1 MATARE
7 SIRNWAGNVTFGAAR
22 VHRPDS
28 VDELRRVVADS
39 RRVRALGSR
48 HSFSAVADTTDD
60 LVLLDGLPHA
70 VEVDAGARTATVAA
84 GMTYAQVVTELQRA
98 GFALA
103 NMASLPHISVAGSV
117 ATGTHGSGATQRS
130 LAAAVVGIE
139 SIGPD
144 GELATVRRD
153 IDVDRFPGSVVAL
166 GALGVVTKLT
176 LSIEP
181 AYTMTQAVR
190 ECVPLDEV
198 AAGLDDMFAAA
209 YSVSLFTDWCG
220 DAHVYLKSR
229 TDQPGSGWDL
239 GRPAEIPV
247 HPVPG
252 MPTDYCTAQL
262 GAVGWWHERL
272 PHFRAEFVPGAGK
285 ELQSEYFVARE
296 QAPAAF
302 AALREIGDVVA
313 PVIHVAEVRAV
324 RGDDLWLSPA
334 YGRDTVTFHF
344 TWLDAAAEVAP
355 VMKLVEQA
363 LVPLGARP
371 HWGKLTA
378 MAPADL
384 SGLYERGADF
394 AGLMRAV
401 DPGRKF
407 ANAFVDGLF
416 PVQ

>member
-1 MATARE
+1 M
-7 SIRNWAGNVTFGAAR
+7 RNWAGNVMFGAAR
-22 VHRPDS
+22 VHRPGS
-28 VDELRRVVADS
+28 VDELRRVVAGS
-39 RRVRALGSR
+39 ERVRALGSR
-48 HSFSAVADTTDD
+48 HSFSGVADTTDD
-60 LVLLDGLPHA
+60 LVLLDGIPPA
-70 VEVDAGARTATVAA
+70 VEVDAGAGTATVTA
-84 GMTYAQVVTELQRA
+84 GMTYAQVVVELQRA

-144 GELATVRRD
+144 GDLTTTHRD
-153 IDVDRFPGSVVAL
+153 SDPDRFPGSVVAL
-166 GALGVVTKLT
+166 GALGVVTRLT

-190 ECVPLDEV
+190 VSVPLDEV
-198 AAGLDDMFAAA
+198 ATGLDDLFAAA
-209 YSVSLFTDWCG
+209 YSVSLFTDWRG

-229 TDQPGSGWDL
+229 TDRPATGWDL
-239 GRPAEIPV
+239 GRPAEAPV

-252 MPTDYCTAQL
+252 MPTDWCTEQL

-296 QAPAAF
+296 SAPAAF
-302 AALREIGDVVA
+302 AALREIGEVVA
-313 PVIHVAEVRAV
+313 PVIHIAEVRAV

-344 TWLDAAAEVAP
+344 TWLDAEAEVAP

-363 LVPLGARP
+363 LFPLGARP

-378 MAPADL
+378 AAPADL
-384 SGLYERGADF
+384 VARYERGPDF
-394 AGLMRAV
+394 ASLMRAV
-401 DPGRKF
+401 DPDRKF
-407 ANAFVDGLF
+407 TNSFVDGLF
-416 PVQ
+416 PTQ

>member
-1 MATARE
+1 M
-7 SIRNWAGNVTFGAAR
+7 RNWAGNVMFGAAR
-22 VHRPDS
+22 VHRPKS
-28 VDELRRVVADS
+28 VDELRRIVAAS
-39 RRVRALGSR
+39 PRVRALGSR
-48 HSFSAVADTTDD
+48 HSFSEVADTTGD
-60 LVLLDGLPHA
+60 LVLLDGIPPA
-70 VEVDAGARTATVAA
+70 VAVDTRARTATVPA
-84 GMTYAQVVTELQRA
+84 GMTYAQVVVELQRT

-103 NMASLPHISVAGSV
+103 NLASLPHISVAGSV
-117 ATGTHGSGATQRS
+117 ATGTHGSGSTQRS

-144 GELATVRRD
+144 GELTTVRRD
-153 IDVDRFPGSVVAL
+153 TDADRFPGSVVAL
-166 GALGVVTKLT
+166 GALGVVTRLT

-181 AYTMTQAVR
+181 AYTMTQTVR
-190 ECVPLDEV
+190 VSVPLDQV
-198 AAGLDDMFAAA
+198 AAGLDDLFAAA
-209 YSVSLFTDWCG
+209 YSVSLFTDWRG

-229 TDQPGSGWDL
+229 TDRPGTGWDL
-239 GRPAEIPV
+239 GQPAEVPV

-252 MPTDYCTAQL
+252 MPADWCTEQL
-262 GAVGWWHERL
+262 GAVGAWHERL

-296 QAPAAF
+296 SAPAAF

-344 TWLDAAAEVAP
+344 TWLDDEAEVAP

-363 LVPLGARP
+363 LFPLGARP

-378 MAPADL
+378 AAPADL
-384 SGLYERGADF
+384 VARYERGPDF
-394 AGLMRAV
+394 ARLMRTV
-401 DPGRKF
+401 DPDRKF
-407 ANAFVDGLF
+407 ANSFVDGLF
-416 PVQ
+416 PAQ